1 MPQLPTIENQTGQP
15 LSYEFTQVFQHM
27 FAEYARV
34 VIRSELTG
42 GLSGGRVF
50 LVRPV
55 RQTGAERPSVVKID
69 ETARIEREWLAY
81 RDCIH
86 NRLGEAAEIRGEP
99 TYPRGLQWGGLRYP
113 LVGAGTFDIASLQK
127 YYQTASLE
135 DIQHVLENRL
145 FKSLETLWKDNRT
158 VEVEY
163 FLRARYDAQLP
174 SNLVIEKS
182 SGPTQTNWTY
192 SFLTGFPAPSSMS
205 QTHTFFLQPDS
216 IHAQTLQVGDSV
228 QLFGFRVI
236 KVDRQVNQLSL
247 NTPEG
252 ASFAYRLDLKG
263 VDEVGQYHVGQLLTQ
278 PIAGVVRQTRADR
291 LLAEAQKVLG
301 EGMDFAAATL
311 PTAHHAQQPN
321 PFLNLP
327 QILSRSFDVEVGY
340 IHGDLNLENVLVE
353 PGNRN
358 AFLIDF
364 ALARKDHILHDP
376 LRMELAVITKILPE
390 LFQQTGQSAE
400 QIISFYERL
409 HCAINQANPI
419 AAPAGLEKPF
429 AILQMIR
436 KVAQR
441 HLHNHDNWTEYYHG
455 LVIYLLG
462 ALRFSDLD
470 TLPTTPLPKQMAFWG
485 AAAILRLIQEQ
496 PDCSRFAAIQSPNPV
511 KAEIHQQVAKPVP
524 NDIGNIQA
532 LQPSAQVQVLNLQYR
547 ASSRVILLNILKEH
561 FNLTELQELCL
572 EMEIDFD
579 NLAGSSK
586 ADKARELLL
595 FCERHGRADKLVKV
609 TYHHRPNAPWD
620 SFKS

>member
-1 MPQLPTIENQTGQP
+1 MPQLPAIENQTGQP

-50 LVRPV
+50 LVRPINQ
-55 RQTGAERPSVVKID
+55 RGAERPSVVKID
-69 ETARIEREWLAY
+69 ETERIEREWLAY

-182 SGPTQTNWTY
+182 SGPTP
-192 SFLTGFPAPSSMS
+192 G
-205 QTHTFFLQPDS
+205 QTHFLQPDLV
-216 IHAQTLQVGDSV
+216 HTQTVHVGDAV

-236 KVDRQVNQLSL
+236 KVDHEAKQLSL

-252 ASFAYRLDLKG
+252 SSFAYRLELKE
-263 VDEVGQYHVGQLLTQ
+263 VDEVGQYHVGQLLTH
-278 PIAGVVRQTRADR
+278 PFAGVVRQTRADR

-311 PTAHHAQQPN
+311 PTAHHAQLPN
-321 PFLNLP
+321 PLLNLP

-390 LFQQTGQSAE
+390 LFQQTRQSAE

-409 HCAINQANPI
+409 HCALHQSNPI
-419 AAPAGLEKPF
+419 TAPAGLEKPF

-436 KVAQR
+436 RVAQR

-496 PDCSRFAAIQSPNPV
+496 PDCSRFAPTTT
-511 KAEIHQQVAKPVP
+511 AKTE
-524 NDIGNIQA
+524 A
-532 LQPSAQVQVLNLQYR
+532 QPSTSPTATHTTIFQGPITGTIHTGSGNTNVQTAQPATPNQAVNLQYR

-572 EMEIDFD
+572 ELGIDFD
-579 NLAGSSK
+579 NLAGSAK

-595 FCERHGRADKLVKV
+595 FCERHGRADKLVNV
-609 TYHHRPNAPWD
+609 TYHHRPNAAWD